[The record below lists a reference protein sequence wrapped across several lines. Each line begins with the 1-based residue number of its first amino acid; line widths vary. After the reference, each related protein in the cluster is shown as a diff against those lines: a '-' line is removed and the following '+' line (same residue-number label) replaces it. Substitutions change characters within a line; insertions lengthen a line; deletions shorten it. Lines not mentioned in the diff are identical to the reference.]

1 MGTQLS
7 TNHVYI
13 WHEIK
18 IQEERY
24 DKLISVFKEVK
35 SEWINLKG
43 DFEIDRKLSSYSME
57 IQGLKYSMALNISA
71 YVESMANFYLATNM
85 EESQFNA
92 IERCTLEDKWMQ
104 LIPMIE
110 SKFLFPKGT
119 HVDEAF
125 KTLKQ
130 SRNAITHMK
139 PSIKVDGIGKH
150 KGLNPDGISLNQED
164 ERIIKLWIQLPNDLL
179 NSMETQIGE
188 DKVRLLKHF
197 SGANLLAGIESLRAV
212 QFNNAPI
219 G

>member
-7 TNHVYI
+7 TNHVYV

-24 DKLISVFKEVK
+24 DKLMSVYKEVK
-35 SEWINLKG
+35 SEWINLEG
-43 DFEIDRKLSSYSME
+43 DFEIGRKLSSCSME

-71 YVESMANFYLATNM
+71 YVEAIANFYLATNM

-92 IERCTLEDKWMQ
+92 IERCTLEDKWMN

-119 HVDEAF
+119 NVEKAF
-125 KTLKQ
+125 RTLKK

-139 PSIKVDGIGKH
+139 PSIKVNGIEKH
-150 KGLNPDGISLNQED
+150 KGLNPDGISSNQED
-164 ERIIKLWIQLPNDLL
+164 EHIIKLWIQLPNDLL